1 MPALDAQG
9 LNVGASGFRHAQ
21 PVEGQQRDQRVLG
34 RRAKPGGDQQRAE
47 LVTVQPGRVRLIIEP
62 GSADMRGRGVIEQF
76 FLDGVLVEP
85 GDGAQPPGDGG
96 PGAAAGLQVAGE
108 AFNVGAADLEQA
120 DVMLLA
126 PAGELAQVQRVRFAR
141 QAGLTGQ
148 EPSQGEPL

>member
-1 MPALDAQG
+1 V
-9 LNVGASGFRHAQ
+9 N
-21 PVEGQQRDQRVLG
+21 
-34 RRAKPGGDQQRAE
+34 
-47 LVTVQPGRVRLIIEP
+47 
-62 GSADMRGRGVIEQF
+62 GRGVIEEF
-76 FLDGVLVEP
+76 LLDGVAVEP

-96 PGAAAGLQVAGE
+96 PGAAAGLQIAGE
-108 AFNVGAADLEQA
+108 AFDVGAASLEQA